1 MTPKVPISDKRQL
14 QICFCIDHGVVH
26 MHALDRDTSSSST
39 KYRTEPQ
46 TRVDSPNDV
55 DIAKNQGKTNLIM
68 NKSSA
73 TTTTTMMNPSGYKS
87 SIYPL
92 HPPGSRVIV
101 KVGETELTLLDRVMV
116 ATSSLF
122 IVGSVVWVPAFYVW
136 AYRKWRSIPK
146 HDTRRRT
153 LYATLVLAF
162 TGIIAYGPQHSAKI
176 GKLLHVRKWRLWKAW
191 IKFIALEIIA
201 DQPGGGVSNNT
212 NNSNGSGNTN
222 NGNDLDQQTD
232 QAMFAFVPHGIVPFP
247 IAFAVLPEIAQRA
260 FGIFRPVVATATALF
275 PFVRDILMW
284 VDSV

>member
-1 MTPKVPISDKRQL
+1 
-14 QICFCIDHGVVH
+14 
-26 MHALDRDTSSSST
+26 
-39 KYRTEPQ
+39 
-46 TRVDSPNDV
+46 
-55 DIAKNQGKTNLIM
+55 M

-73 TTTTTMMNPSGYKS
+73 TTTMNPSGYKS

-101 KVGETELTLLDRVMV
+101 KVGETEITLLDRIMV

-122 IVGSVVWVPAFYVW
+122 IVGSIVWVPAFYVW
-136 AYRKWRSIPK
+136 AYRKWKSIPK

-162 TGIIAYGPQHSAKI
+162 TGIIAYGPQHSARI

-191 IKFIALEIIA
+191 IKFIAMEIIA
-201 DQPGGGVSNNT
+201 DQPGLSNPN
-212 NNSNGSGNTN
+212 NNSNN
-222 NGNDLDQQTD
+222 NGNGNLNQQTD
-232 QAMFAFVPHGIVPFP
+232 QAMLAFVPHGIVPFP
-247 IAFAVLPEIAQRA
+247 MALAVLPEIAQRA

-275 PFVRDILMW
+275 PFVRDILTW

>member
-1 MTPKVPISDKRQL
+1 
-14 QICFCIDHGVVH
+14 
-26 MHALDRDTSSSST
+26 
-39 KYRTEPQ
+39 
-46 TRVDSPNDV
+46 
-55 DIAKNQGKTNLIM
+55 M
-68 NKSSA
+68 NKSST
-73 TTTTTMMNPSGYKS
+73 TTTTTMNHPSGYRS

-101 KVGETELTLLDRVMV
+101 NVGETELTLLDRVMV

-191 IKFIALEIIA
+191 IKFIAMEIIA
-201 DQPGGGVSNNT
+201 DQPGGGVSNNSN
-212 NNSNGSGNTN
+212 NNSNGNKLN
-222 NGNDLDQQTD
+222 QQTD

>member
-1 MTPKVPISDKRQL
+1 MS
-14 QICFCIDHGVVH
+14 
-26 MHALDRDTSSSST
+26 
-39 KYRTEPQ
+39 
-46 TRVDSPNDV
+46 
-55 DIAKNQGKTNLIM
+55 
-68 NKSSA
+68 KSS
-73 TTTTTMMNPSGYKS
+73 TTTTMNPSGYIS

-136 AYRKWRSIPK
+136 AYRKFRSIPK
-146 HDTRRRT
+146 HETRRRT

-191 IKFIALEIIA
+191 IKFIAMEIIA
-201 DQPGGGVSNNT
+201 DQPGLSNSNNNASG
-212 NNSNGSGNTN
+212 NNSSN
-222 NGNDLDQQTD
+222 NLDLQTD
-232 QAMFAFVPHGIVPFP
+232 QAMYAFVPHGIVPFP